1 MADRNKASQIRVG
14 RMKKSLGKYN
24 KEGDEGFMSYKE
36 MLPYKVTVPKR
47 APVKKVA
54 QTEMARVYSPYP
66 DSEREAFK
74 YLKFNNTFYTKYQQ
88 IQDKLNA
95 GEDLTDAD
103 HRMLKGFVDKLD
115 IQENNARIEREK
127 ALRLLK
133 WEGKKT
139 TQEGPLRTIPPRLQ
153 EGEQD
158 RIQTYLENQR
168 ATRDANKKE
177 IYASPR
183 VLTMMRELGNYNK
196 EEDEDYDAGADS
208 AEAYESLDGRGMMR
222 RGMGRV
228 CAWFPG

>member
-1 MADRNKASQIRVG
+1 ML
-14 RMKKSLGKYN
+14 KSLGKYN

-36 MLPYKVTVPKR
+36 MLPHKVTVPKR
-47 APVKKVA
+47 APVKTVA
-54 QTEMARVYSPYP
+54 QTAMARVYSPYP
-66 DSEREAFK
+66 DSEKEAFK
-74 YLKFNNTFYTKYQQ
+74 YLKFNNTFHTKFHQV
-88 IQDKLNA
+88 QDKLNA
-95 GEDLTDAD
+95 GEEWNDDYDRILTGLV
-103 HRMLKGFVDKLD
+103 HKLD

-127 ALRLLK
+127 AARLLK
-133 WEGKKT
+133 WESRKT